1 MRTVQC
7 LGPQRGVRVSGCAQL
22 AVGCLLSV
30 AATFG
35 GVARSKAR
43 FGATTPAAGVSEPRA
58 FVVQALITFLLVFV
72 IMSMATDARV
82 PAALAAPS
90 IGFGLVAAVLI
101 GGGITCGAVNPDR
114 ALRRAGRF

>member
-1 MRTVQC
+1 M
-7 LGPQRGVRVSGCAQL
+7 
-22 AVGCLLSV
+22 
-30 AATFG
+30 
-35 GVARSKAR
+35 
-43 FGATTPAAGVSEPRA
+43 SEPRA
-58 FVVQALITFLLVFV
+58 FVVEALITFLLVFV